1 MSVRLLLAALFLLPM
16 AGCPAQQPA
25 TKSTL
30 EAGPSIP
37 MPYRLTRKEKL
48 AKLLAAK
55 DVPTEKQLRVLGDGI
70 DSDLVDI
77 INNRR
82 VNQTMRLRALYC
94 IGYFQNRRAH
104 LLLRTVLTD
113 PNWDKPYRI
122 AALRAISRSVGSDSY
137 STIKEYSLD
146 PDDDMR
152 LAAVEALTSIGSQ
165 EALNLLKT
173 LQLREKNPAV
183 MDAIDYGI
191 RTIGRSPLEGY

>member
-1 MSVRLLLAALFLLPM
+1 MTVRLLLAALLLVSM
-16 AGCPAQQPA
+16 AGCPAPQPA
-25 TKSTL
+25 SNSSF
-30 EAGPSIP
+30 EPGPSLP
-37 MPYRLTRKEKL
+37 MPYRKTRKDEL

-55 DVPTEKQLRVLGDGI
+55 ELPTEKQLRALGAGI

-82 VNQTMRLRALYC
+82 ASQSIRLRALYC
-94 IGYFQNRRAH
+94 MGHFQNRRAR

-122 AALRAISRSVGSDSY
+122 AALRAISRSVGSESY

-173 LQLREKNPAV
+173 LQLREKNPTV
-183 MDAIDYGI
+183 LDAIDNGI
-191 RTIGRSPLEGY
+191 RTIGHNPMEGY